1 MTKTLVNTDA
11 NGTTKNVK
19 DVQFW
24 GNGDTWQLI
33 CKAWSEDE
41 GWMKSTK
48 AMEIPG
54 VGCIIQTTTQQENSE
69 IVGMTPYDE
78 MLEEEAGEDDEE
90 DEDEDEDE
98 DDQDVSVS
106 TTKNGYYSLTDAL
119 VFVPGVKVQ
128 LVWIKDA
135 NNPNLKTLVER
146 RVVQMSADPEII
158 LPPKEADARFA
169 N

>member
-1 MTKTLVNTDA
+1 MPKTLVNTDA

-33 CKAWSEDE
+33 CKAWSENE

-69 IVGMTPYDE
+69 IVGMTPYD
-78 MLEEEAGEDDEE
+78 MLDEDEDDEEE
-90 DEDEDEDE
+90 DEDEDENEIIDE
-98 DDQDVSVS
+98 DDEDEVSVS
-106 TTKNGYYSLTDAL
+106 TTKNGSYSLTDAL

-128 LVWIKDA
+128 KIWHFVNAAKV
-135 NNPNLKTLVER
+135 LKER
-146 RVVQMSADPEII
+146 KIVPMSADDEVT
-158 LPPKEADARFA
+158 LPTPVSSA